1 MDYHQPQQ
9 SEEEEEEIPFWKR
22 PPSQDDSKEKLIE
35 QIKQIQLAQKNTP
48 RWPLFK
54 KMGSVIYLI
63 LNLIL
68 LYWSIGTPIMGYAA
82 LYMIPLSIMLAD
94 YLLTIGRIERISKG
108 EPEK

>member
-1 MDYHQPQQ
+1 LDYPQQ
-9 SEEEEEEIPFWKR
+9 HQNEEEEEKLPFWMR

-54 KMGSVIYLI
+54 KIGSVVYLG

-68 LYWSIGTPIMGYAA
+68 LYLSIGTPIMGYAA
-82 LYMIPLSIMLAD
+82 LYMIPLCIMLAD
-94 YLLTIGRIERISKG
+94 YLLTIGRIERISRG